1 MRLVWRFFR
10 WLSSNLGGAIALTG
24 HVLILREDCPHC
36 GKRTLCEISTLHG
49 HARCL
54 GCGQKVHE
62 REGGV
67 GRETDEDSPDDLAQ
81 EERSQKKDSRKE
93 VSREEVSREED
104 EETLV
109 TT

>member
-1 MRLVWRFFR
+1 
-10 WLSSNLGGAIALTG
+10 
-24 HVLILREDCPHC
+24 
-36 GKRTLCEISTLHG
+36 
-49 HARCL
+49 L
-54 GCGQKVHE
+54 GCGQEVHE